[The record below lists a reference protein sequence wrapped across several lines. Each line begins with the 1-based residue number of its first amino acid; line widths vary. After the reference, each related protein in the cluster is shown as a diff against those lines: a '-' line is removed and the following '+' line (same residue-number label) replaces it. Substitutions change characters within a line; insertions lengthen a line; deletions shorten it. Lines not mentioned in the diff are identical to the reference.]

1 MQLTLKKNKTS
12 KQLLWIGIVSIVMF
26 FAGLTSAYIVRKA
39 EGGWLEFEMPVWF
52 TISTVA
58 IVASSALLLFAAQN
72 ARAGRSATNLLLGTL
87 AIGVFFTYS
96 QVQGWDDLVAQG
108 VYLTGE
114 GSNASGSF
122 IYALTLMHLLHLIG
136 GLIAL
141 GITTVKSKQGKYT
154 KDNYLGIQLTSI
166 YWHFLG
172 ILWLYLFL
180 FFTYA

>member
-1 MQLTLKKNKTS
+1 MQLNLKKNKAS

-26 FAGLTSAYIVRKA
+26 FGGLTSAYIVRKA

-58 IVASSALLLFAAQN
+58 IVVSSALLLFASQN
-72 ARAGRSATNLLLGTL
+72 VKAGKSGTSLLLGTL
-87 AIGVFFTYS
+87 LLGLFFSFS
-96 QVQGWDDLVAQG
+96 QIQGWGDLVAQG

-122 IYALTLMHLLHLIG
+122 IYAITLMHLLHLIG

-141 GITTVKSKQGKYT
+141 TITTIKSKIGKYT
-154 KDNYLGIQLTSI
+154 KDNYLGIQLVSI

-172 ILWLYLFL
+172 LLWLYLFL
-180 FFTYA
+180 FFTYS

>member
-1 MQLTLKKNKTS
+1 MQLNLKKNKAS

-26 FAGLTSAYIVRKA
+26 FGGLTSAYIVRKA

-52 TISTVA
+52 TISTIA
-58 IVASSALLLFAAQN
+58 IIVSSALLLFAAQN
-72 ARAGRSATNLLLGTL
+72 VKSGKSATTLLLGTL
-87 AIGVFFTYS
+87 FLGILFSYS
-96 QVQGWDDLVAQG
+96 QIQGWGDLVAQG

-122 IYALTLMHLLHLIG
+122 IYAITLMHLLHLIG
-136 GLIAL
+136 GLVAL
-141 GITTVKSKQGKYT
+141 LITTKKSKQGNYS
-154 KDNYLGIQLTSI
+154 KDNYLGIQLASI

-180 FFTYA
+180 FFNYS